1 MNLLSAFLL
10 DKIGLICEQIPP
22 EEFEELTECAYEG
35 LENKIPLG
43 DHHSISIK
51 EEYKMR
57 IPRRFSAWMTN
68 TVHEKMTRHCR
79 EYGFYNMPR
88 EGLFIP
94 MMWVNRMKKGDQ
106 HQVHQHNNSL
116 YSFSAYISCSNNDA
130 PFFFMHS
137 DHIEY
142 LQINEHSCG
151 NTLIFPSSLP
161 HSVAMK
167 TNDGERISVSGN
179 IVFDWSLTM

>member
-1 MNLLSAFLL
+1 MVLGATLIFLVTNLKLTLSGTLSFFYMNLLSAFLL

-35 LENKIPLG
+35 LENKIPLVII
-43 DHHSISIK
+43 SISIK

-68 TVHEKMTRHCR
+68 TEKMTRHCP

-106 HQVHQHNNSL
+106 HQVHQHNKDPSHVVIMML
-116 YSFSAYISCSNNDA
+116 HSFLCIQITLNIFKSMNIVKYIS
-130 PFFFMHS
+130 
-137 DHIEY
+137 
-142 LQINEHSCG
+142 
-151 NTLIFPSSLP
+151 IFT
-161 HSVAMK
+161 AA
-167 TNDGERISVSGN
+167 
-179 IVFDWSLTM
+179 

>member
-43 DHHSISIK
+43 DHDSISIK

-68 TVHEKMTRHCR
+68 TVHEKMTRHCP

-106 HQVHQHNNSL
+106 HQVHQHNKSL
-116 YSFSAYISCSNNDA
+116 
-130 PFFFMHS
+130 
-137 DHIEY
+137 
-142 LQINEHSCG
+142 
-151 NTLIFPSSLP
+151 
-161 HSVAMK
+161 
-167 TNDGERISVSGN
+167 
-179 IVFDWSLTM
+179 